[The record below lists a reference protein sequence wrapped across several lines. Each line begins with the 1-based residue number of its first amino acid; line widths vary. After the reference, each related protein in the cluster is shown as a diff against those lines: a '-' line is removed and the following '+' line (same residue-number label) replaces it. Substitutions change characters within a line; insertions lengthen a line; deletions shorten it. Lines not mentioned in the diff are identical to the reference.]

1 VFSSFDNLVY
11 LRLLHWESSE
21 SVLGVILLLAVWFFY
36 PLIVVMVQSNA
47 AHFDRKTILGYSQP
61 VWSEGLCG
69 LQPASKGEE
78 VLVSRPDIPRL
89 LAQLLRAIGAVAR
102 LAQIPDLSQPAQM
115 QFPSLRAHKS
125 RVLAT
130 CVGESRLLCRAT
142 SRRPSSSV
150 LPTLRLF

>member
-1 VFSSFDNLVY
+1 MVV
-11 LRLLHWESSE
+11 LLW
-21 SVLGVILLLAVWFFY
+21 AVWFFY
-36 PLIVVMVQSNA
+36 PLIVAMVQADA
-47 AHFDRKTILGYSQP
+47 AHFARKTILGYSQP

-89 LAQLLRAIGAVAR
+89 LAQSLRAIGAAAR
-102 LAQIPDLSQPAQM
+102 LAQIPGLSQPAQM
-115 QFPSLRAHKS
+115 QFPNLRALKS
-125 RVLAT
+125 TALAT
-130 CVGESRLLCRAT
+130 CVRESRLLCRAT